1 MKKFLFLGVLAF
13 LLASCS
19 SDSQSESG
27 FSQVHFV
34 EPGTAIVAHKEFRL
48 NQEGAY
54 TFEVSTQNPPPN
66 PIDPNVYGLTLSYKI
81 HVNGKELRKEELS
94 YLGSPWWGLPG
105 RQDLFWDGCM
115 FQKTCLRDR
124 IYR

>member
-81 HVNGKELRKEELS
+81 HVNQL
-94 YLGSPWWGLPG
+94 YSP
-105 RQDLFWDGCM
+105 
-115 FQKTCLRDR
+115 CLETTIPRVSKQNR
-124 IYR
+124 GH